1 MSAVV
6 AGSPERSPSLLTSIL
21 RALLAMFLWA
31 ALPPYRARWVL
42 LPALTGVMMMAMLVG
57 AVLAAPREVIEGDVQ
72 RLMYLHVPSASA
84 GTYLSF
90 FITAAASVSF
100 LVSRDIRWD
109 AVARSA
115 ATVGV
120 LFTIFTLAT
129 GAIWGKP
136 IWGVYWTWDARLTST
151 LVLLLIYT
159 AYLLARSVA
168 GPNDEQAARY
178 AAIFAL
184 IGFLDIPLIHFS
196 VDWWRTLHPQRIIFD
211 PRPAVPNEMLL
222 VLLVAFM
229 AITLL
234 MLWLIALRSDA
245 EQLVQRTDRMR
256 ARLPDGRER
265 ARILVCRVRRVL
277 GGTLRLPALAA
288 DASPRSP
295 ERGRHARGA
304 TRPVRGRRTRGD
316 GVGAERYH
324 RGERGRIA
332 IARRLAEAPARE

>member
-1 MSAVV
+1 MCAV
-6 AGSPERSPSLLTSIL
+6 AARTPDRRPSLLTSVL

-31 ALPPYRARWVL
+31 ALPAYRTRWML
-42 LPALTGVMMMAMLVG
+42 LPALTGVMMMAMIVG
-57 AVLAAPREVIEGDVQ
+57 AVLAAPRDVVEGDVQ

-90 FITAAASVSF
+90 LIAAAASVSF

-109 AVARSA
+109 AVARAA

-120 LFTIFTLAT
+120 LFTILTLAT

-222 VLLVAFM
+222 VLLIAFI

-256 ARLPDGRER
+256 ARLDQRE
-265 ARILVCRVRRVL
+265 
-277 GGTLRLPALAA
+277 PA
-288 DASPRSP
+288 
-295 ERGRHARGA
+295 
-304 TRPVRGRRTRGD
+304 
-316 GVGAERYH
+316 
-324 RGERGRIA
+324 
-332 IARRLAEAPARE
+332 

>member
-256 ARLPDGRER
+256 ARLDQRE
-265 ARILVCRVRRVL
+265 
-277 GGTLRLPALAA
+277 PA
-288 DASPRSP
+288 
-295 ERGRHARGA
+295 
-304 TRPVRGRRTRGD
+304 
-316 GVGAERYH
+316 
-324 RGERGRIA
+324 
-332 IARRLAEAPARE
+332 